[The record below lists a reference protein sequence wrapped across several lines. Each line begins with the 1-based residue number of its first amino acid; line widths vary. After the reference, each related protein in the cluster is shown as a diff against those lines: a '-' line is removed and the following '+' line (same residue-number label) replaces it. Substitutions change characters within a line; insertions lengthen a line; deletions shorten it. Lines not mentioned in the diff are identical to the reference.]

1 MFTGLVEEKGAL
13 IGRVMRGSG
22 ARIHVRSALGAGGS
36 KLVLGE
42 SISVDGVCL
51 TVETVTAE
59 GFEVDASSE
68 TLARTTLGKTPVGS
82 VVNLERATPLGGR
95 MGGHIVTG
103 HVDAVGLCVL
113 REPAGDSV
121 KLAFAHPPELARFI
135 AEKGSIC
142 VSGISLTVNAVG
154 KPGSD
159 DRFEVMIIPHTLE
172 ATSLADLKPNDPV
185 NLEVDIL
192 ARYVLRAHD
201 VDAGKGDIAARNA
214 DWMALLQR
222 AGYV

>member
-13 IGRVMRGSG
+13 AGRVARGPG
-22 ARIHVRSALGAGGS
+22 ARLHLRSAMTN
-36 KLVLGE
+36 LVLGE

-51 TVETVTAE
+51 TVETATE
-59 GFEVDASSE
+59 GGFEVDASSE
-68 TLARTTLGKTPVGS
+68 TLARTTLGKTAVGS

-113 REPAGDSV
+113 REAAGDSV

-142 VSGISLTVNAVG
+142 VSGISLTVNAVTT
-154 KPGSD
+154 GSTD
-159 DRFEVMIIPHTLE
+159 TFEVMIIPHTLA
-172 ATSLADLKPNDPV
+172 ATSLADLKPSGPV

-201 VDAGKGDIAARNA
+201 VDGSKVDIGARNA

>member
-13 IGRVMRGSG
+13 VTRVMRGPG
-22 ARIHVRSALGAGGS
+22 ARLRVRSAMTE
-36 KLVLGE
+36 LVLGE
-42 SISVDGVCL
+42 SICVDGVCL
-51 TVETVTAE
+51 TVEAVVDD
-59 GFEVDASSE
+59 GFEVDASAE
-68 TLARTTLGKTPVGS
+68 TLARTTLGKTVVGS
-82 VVNLERATPLGGR
+82 IVNLERATPLGAR

-103 HVDAVGLCVL
+103 HVDAVGLCVARL
-113 REPAGDSV
+113 PVGESV

-142 VSGISLTVNAVG
+142 VSGISLTVNAV
-154 KPGSD
+154 SH

-172 ATSLADLKPNDPV
+172 ATSLADLQATGAV

-192 ARYVLRAHD
+192 ARYVLRAHA
-201 VDAGKGDIAARNA
+201 VDTAQTDPAARHA

>member
-13 IGRVMRGSG
+13 VGRVARGPG
-22 ARIHVRSALGAGGS
+22 ARLRIRSVM
-36 KLVLGE
+36 KELVLGE

-51 TVETVTAE
+51 TVESVTGD

-68 TLARTTLGKTPVGS
+68 TLARSTLGKTTLGA

-103 HVDAVGLCVL
+103 HVDAVGVCVL
-113 REPAGDSV
+113 REAAGDWV

-142 VSGISLTVNAVG
+142 VNGISLTVNAVG
-154 KPGSD
+154 A
-159 DRFEVMIIPHTLE
+159 DRFEVMIIPHTLQ
-172 ATSLADLKPNDPV
+172 ATSLGDLKPTGPV

-192 ARYVLRAHD
+192 ARYVLRARD
-201 VDAGKGDIAARNA
+201 VDTHGGELAPRHA

>member
-13 IGRVMRGSG
+13 ISRVMRGPG
-22 ARIHVRSALGAGGS
+22 ARLHVRSALGAGGA

-51 TVETVTAE
+51 TVETVTGE

-113 REPAGDSV
+113 RETAGDSV

-142 VSGISLTVNAVG
+142 VSGISLTVNAVNT
-154 KPGSD
+154 

-172 ATSLADLKPNDPV
+172 ATSLAELKPSDPV

-201 VDAGKGDIAARNA
+201 VDAAQGDIAARNA

>member
-13 IGRVMRGSG
+13 IGRVMRGPG
-22 ARIHVRSALGAGGS
+22 ARLHVRSALGAGGA

-51 TVETVTAE
+51 TVETVTGE

-103 HVDAVGLCVL
+103 HVDAVGFCVL
-113 REPAGDSV
+113 REAAGDSV

-142 VSGISLTVNAVG
+142 VSGISLTVNGVAA
-154 KPGSD
+154 

-172 ATSLADLKPNDPV
+172 ATSLADLKPTDPV

-201 VDAGKGDIAARNA
+201 VDGARGDIAARNA